1 MNPGDAK
8 NGTGERFRPLSHRST
23 VRGMEMVETA
33 LAFIVMIV
41 VVAAAALLLWAGY
54 R

>member
-1 MNPGDAK
+1 MNPGGAK
-8 NGTGERFRPLSHRST
+8 IVAGELFPAPSHRST